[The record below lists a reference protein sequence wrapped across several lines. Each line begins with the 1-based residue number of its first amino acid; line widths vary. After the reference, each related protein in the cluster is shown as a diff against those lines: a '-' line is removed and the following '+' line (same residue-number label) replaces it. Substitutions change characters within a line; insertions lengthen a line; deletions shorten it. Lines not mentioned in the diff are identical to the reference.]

1 MSILSFLNISI
12 AIYMMIIGLL
22 LIISRNRMYIGTN
35 NDADHIPTVCD
46 VTKFPK
52 SLWRVSVPVQFLF
65 A

>member
-12 AIYMMIIGLL
+12 AIYMIIIGLL
-22 LIISRNRMYIGTN
+22 FIISRNRMYIGTN
-35 NDADHIPTVCD
+35 NDTDHIPTVCD